1 MKDVK
6 EFSLSDCAEFEAQ
19 IGYQFQNKKLLVEA
33 DVYKRQVV
41 GWMSITQVLTMI

>member
-33 DVYKRQVV
+33 
-41 GWMSITQVLTMI
+41 LTHSSYANEGKKHLHNF